1 MALSRSKISIIGAGY
16 TGATTAIFLAQRGL
30 GDVVLLDIPQLENPT
45 KGKALDMMEA
55 TPVFGTD
62 VSVTGTA
69 DYKDTEGSDV
79 VIITSGVARK
89 PGMTRDDLV
98 SINAGIVK
106 SVTEQAVSA
115 SPNAILIVLA
125 NPVDAMT
132 YVAAVASKAPK
143 NRIIGQAGVLDTARY
158 RTFIAMEL
166 GVSVEDVQ
174 AVVLGVHGDDM
185 VPLVRYTYVGGI
197 PVEKLIAPDRVAQ
210 IVERAR
216 KGGGEIVNLLGTGS
230 AYYAP
235 AASLLQMTESIL
247 LDKKRVIPAIARLD
261 GEYGYK
267 DLFIGVPCVL
277 GKNGVERI
285 IEIELN
291 DEERAMMDKSAAS
304 VRNVVSGIKL

>member
-1 MALSRSKISIIGAGY
+1 MALSRSKTSIIGAGY

-62 VSVTGTA
+62 VSITGTA